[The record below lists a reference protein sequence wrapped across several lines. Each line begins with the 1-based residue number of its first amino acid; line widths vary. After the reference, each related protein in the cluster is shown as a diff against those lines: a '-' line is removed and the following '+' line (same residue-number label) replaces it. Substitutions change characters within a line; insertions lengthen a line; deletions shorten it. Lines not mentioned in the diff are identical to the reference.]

1 MRIQGEKGLGELSG
15 ESVLLEDMRDC
26 LQQTRQP
33 GKVPKTRSQET
44 LGETGVLFHLSVISF
59 ALLYRILM

>member
-1 MRIQGEKGLGELSG
+1 MKIQGEKGLGRLRG
-15 ESVLLEDMRDC
+15 ESVLLGDTRDF

-44 LGETGVLFHLSVISF
+44 LGETGVLVHLSVISF
-59 ALLYRILM
+59 TLLYRILM